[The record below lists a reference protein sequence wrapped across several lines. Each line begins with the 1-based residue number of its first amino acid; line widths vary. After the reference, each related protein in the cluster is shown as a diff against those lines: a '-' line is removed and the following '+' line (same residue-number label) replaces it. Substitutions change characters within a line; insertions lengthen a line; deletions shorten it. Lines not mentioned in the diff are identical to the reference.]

1 MKKYRLVP
9 ETELLDLLENSNKL
23 QALENGGVDNWDWY
37 GASIRDYFEACIT
50 ELNLELDE
58 DEDLDFTTI
67 AKIDLNNYPI
77 MEL

>member
-1 MKKYRLVP
+1 MIKYRLVP
-9 ETELLDLLENSNKL
+9 ENELLDLLENSNKL

-37 GASIRDYFEACIT
+37 GDSIRDYFEVCIT

-67 AKIDLNNYPI
+67 AKIDLNNYQI
-77 MEL
+77 VKL